1 MAIVKG
7 PAFSLDA
14 SGSLGGAIVFSKW
27 KGRNY
32 VRSLVTPANPRSGAQ
47 TGFRQSMKFLSQ
59 SWASLSDAEKATWLT
74 RAQDMIVSNFNAY
87 TSYDQKRWRNFL
99 TPSKEDPAAEAST
112 PATAPTGA
120 AVAGV
125 RMATI
130 TLTDSGT
137 APDWGYLL
145 FRSLSTGFTP
155 AISNAIASF
164 DWDSGGA
171 TEYVDTPMEP
181 ETYYYRSRG
190 FNDDGIAGALDV
202 EFTVTIT

>member
-14 SGSLGGAIVFSKW
+14 SGSLADAIVFSKW

-32 VRSLVTPANPRSGAQ
+32 IRQLVTPANPRSGAQ
-47 TGFRQSMKFLSQ
+47 TGFRASMKFLAQ
-59 SWASLSDAEKATWLT
+59 IWAGLSDADKVSWLD
-74 RAQDMIVSNFNAY
+74 RANDGIYSNFNAF
-87 TSYDQKRWRNFL
+87 TSYNQLRWRNFL
-99 TPSKEDPAAEAST
+99 TPSKQDPAAEVST

-125 RMATI
+125 RMATV

-145 FRSLSTGFTP
+145 FRSDTTGFTP
-155 AISNAIASF
+155 GISNAIALFS
-164 DWDSGGA
+164 WDVAGA
-171 TEYVDTPMEP
+171 TEYIDTPLDP
-181 ETYYYRSRG
+181 GTYWYRSRG

-202 EFTVTIT
+202 EFSVTIT

>member
-7 PAFSLDA
+7 PMMSLDA
-14 SGSLGGAIVFSKW
+14 SGSLAGAVVFSKW

-32 VRSLVTPANPRSGAQ
+32 VRQLVTPANPRSGSQ
-47 TGFRQSMKFLSQ
+47 TGFRASMKFLAQ
-59 SWASLSDAEKATWLT
+59 IWASLTDANHATWED
-74 RAQDMIVSNFNAY
+74 RASDMIVSPFNAF
-87 TSYDQKRWRNFL
+87 TSYNQLRWRNFL
-99 TPSKEDPAAEAST
+99 TPTQEDPAAELST

-125 RMATI
+125 RMATV

-145 FRSLSTGFTP
+145 FRSTGTAFTP
-155 AISNAIASF
+155 GISNAIALF
-164 DWDSGGA
+164 PWDVAGA
-171 TEYVDTPMEP
+171 TVYIDTPLDP
-181 ETYYYRSRG
+181 GTYYYRSRG

-202 EFTVTIT
+202 EFDVTIT